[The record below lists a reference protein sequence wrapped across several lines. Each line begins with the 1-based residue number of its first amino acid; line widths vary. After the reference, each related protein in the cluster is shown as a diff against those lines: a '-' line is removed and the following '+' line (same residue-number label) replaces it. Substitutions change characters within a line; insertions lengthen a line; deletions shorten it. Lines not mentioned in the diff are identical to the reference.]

1 MRRLSCLLGFGL
13 TSLLATTVWAQGLRS
28 FPADA
33 RRAQLEPAETGRVL
47 LDGRAYALS
56 PGAQIRDTA
65 NRIVMPVALVGPVL
79 ARFQLDAQGYV
90 HRIWVLTEDEARLRT
105 AADRR

>member
-1 MRRLSCLLGFGL
+1 M
-13 TSLLATTVWAQGLRS
+13 SLLATPAWAQGLRS

-33 RRAQLEPAETGRVL
+33 RRAQLEPAATGRVL
-47 LDGRAYALS
+47 LDGRAYTLS

-65 NRIVMPVALVGPVL
+65 NRIIMPVALVGPVL

-90 HRIWVLTEDEARLRT
+90 HRIWVLTEDEARQRT